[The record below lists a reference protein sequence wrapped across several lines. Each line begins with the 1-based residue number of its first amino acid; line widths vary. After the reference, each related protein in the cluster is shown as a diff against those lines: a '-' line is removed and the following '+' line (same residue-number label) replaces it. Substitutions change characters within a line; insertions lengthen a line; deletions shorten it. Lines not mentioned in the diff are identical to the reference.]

1 MFRCSMQDLTL
12 HKMFSA
18 DPICMQKWTAELQG
32 VARYQQLQQHCRH
45 HTAGCRAASRLKFLH
60 ADKFCSVTLGPSA
73 ACLGNGKTFPNYVCI
88 LVISSASKSSIRRF
102 VITEKAPT
110 RAFSWLKAATTA
122 FTFKTLL
129 RHYAKQAL
137 S

>member
-18 DPICMQKWTAELQG
+18 DPICMQKWTAGLQG
-32 VARYQQLQQHCRH
+32 VARYQQLQQHCRQ

-88 LVISSASKSSIRRF
+88 SVISMQQRHEASSAHQPGR
-102 VITEKAPT
+102 V
-110 RAFSWLKAATTA
+110 
-122 FTFKTLL
+122 TL
-129 RHYAKQAL
+129 
-137 S
+137 